1 MYMYDHCVLI
11 IIESYEAKE
20 LKSDKSVLRLA
31 VQSMLN
37 AKYGMVLPTYI
48 HA

>member
-1 MYMYDHCVLI
+1 MYMYDRCVLI

-20 LKSDKSVLRLA
+20 LKSDKAELHKA
-31 VQSMLN
+31 VQGMLN
-37 AKYGMVLPTYI
+37 AKYGMIVPTHI